1 MVYDFRKVPER
12 PSDVF
17 YLRSAVFP
25 PCHSFLPQLLL
36 LAPFPLAEI
45 FFLLLLLSHHVQ
57 ICLKAPAQKLS
68 FRGPPSN
75 SHSSFTEPRLLVTSL
90 SSVLSEDGG
99 DLTPPHP
106 PIP

>member
-36 LAPFPLAEI
+36 LALFPLAEI

-57 ICLKAPAQKLS
+57 ICLKAQLKNCLS
-68 FRGPPSN
+68 GDPLPTPTAPSQ
-75 SHSSFTEPRLLVTSL
+75 SPGS
-90 SSVLSEDGG
+90 
-99 DLTPPHP
+99 
-106 PIP
+106 